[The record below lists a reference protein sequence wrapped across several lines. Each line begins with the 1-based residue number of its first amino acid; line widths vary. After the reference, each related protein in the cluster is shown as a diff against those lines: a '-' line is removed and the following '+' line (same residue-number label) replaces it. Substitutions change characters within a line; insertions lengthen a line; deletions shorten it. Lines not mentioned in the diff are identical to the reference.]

1 MPSADETLLRK
12 GANTPAQVSDSLR
25 RPPVISASGLTKYFT
40 LGGGLI
46 ASMLG
51 KPGRVVKAVDGVELA
66 IHQGEVFGLVGE
78 SGSGKSTLGMTL
90 IRLYRPSA
98 GTIQFQGRD
107 ITDVAGA
114 GLKKYRR
121 DAQIIFQDPYGS
133 LNPRLT
139 VGQLV
144 EEPLKIHG
152 IRDKAERALR
162 VIEALERVLM
172 PPAEYLHRF
181 PHELSGGQRQRIA
194 IARAVVLGPEFI
206 VADEPVSMLDVSVQ
220 AGVLE
225 LLERLSRELRLAVL
239 YVSHDIATV
248 RYICD
253 RVAVMYLGKF
263 VEYGD
268 VRKVTAEPAHPY
280 TKRLMAAVPSVDPTV
295 KRMRVERLEDW
306 SSVAGSCPHDGPHWE
321 QVGLDHFVA
330 CHLH

>member
-1 MPSADETLLRK
+1 MAGDPVSAARTQAQRPAETPGGK
-12 GANTPAQVSDSLR
+12 
-25 RPPVISASGLTKYFT
+25 PVVVASGLKKYFT
-40 LGGGLI
+40 LGGGII

-51 KPGRVVKAVDGVELA
+51 NPGRVVKAVDGVDIA
-66 IHQGEVFGLVGE
+66 INEGEVFGLVGE

-90 IRLYRPSA
+90 VRLHRATA
-98 GTIQFQGRD
+98 GTIRFQGRD
-107 ITDVAGA
+107 VTDIGGA
-114 GLKKYRR
+114 ALKQYRR

-144 EEPLKIHG
+144 EEPLRIHG
-152 IRDKAERALR
+152 IRDKAERAVR
-162 VIEALERVLM
+162 VVEALERVLM

-194 IARAVVLGPEFI
+194 IARAIVLEPEFI

-225 LLERLSRELRLAVL
+225 LLERLSRELKLAVL

-253 RVAVMYLGKF
+253 RVAVMYLGEF

-268 VRKVTAEPAHPY
+268 ARKVTAEPVHPY

-295 KRMRVERLEDW
+295 KRKRVEMLGDW
-306 SSVAGSCPHDGPHWE
+306 SADGTCDHDGPHWKE
-321 QVGLDHFVA
+321 VGPGHYVA

>member
-1 MPSADETLLRK
+1 MASPDPVTASPKNVPQPPQPADGK
-12 GANTPAQVSDSLR
+12 
-25 RPPVISASGLTKYFT
+25 PVVVASGLKKHFT
-40 LGGGLI
+40 LGGGII
-46 ASMLG
+46 ASLLG
-51 KPGRVVKAVDGVELA
+51 NPGRVVKAVEGVNITIRE
-66 IHQGEVFGLVGE
+66 GEVFGLVGE

-90 IRLYRPSA
+90 VRLLHATA
-98 GTIQFQGRD
+98 GTISFQGRD
-107 ITDVAGA
+107 VTDISGA
-114 GLKKYRR
+114 ELKQYRR
-121 DAQIIFQDPYGS
+121 EAQIIFQDPYSS

-139 VGQLV
+139 VGQLI
-144 EEPLKIHG
+144 EEPLRIHG
-152 IRDKAERALR
+152 VRDKAERAVR
-162 VIEALERVLM
+162 VVEALERVLM

-194 IARAVVLGPEFI
+194 IARAIVLEPEFI

-220 AGVLE
+220 AGVLD

-253 RVAVMYLGKF
+253 RVAVMYLGEF

-268 VRKVTAEPAHPY
+268 ARKVTAEPVHPY

-295 KRMRVERLEDW
+295 KRERVEMLGDW
-306 SSVAGSCPHDGPHWE
+306 SADGTCDHDGPHWKE
-321 QVGLDHFVA
+321 VGPDHYVA

>member
-1 MPSADETLLRK
+1 MMTSA
-12 GANTPAQVSDSLR
+12 GHSVQTPQGPATAQSDSSESM
-25 RPPVISASGLTKYFT
+25 PIIAAAGLKKHFT
-40 LGGGLI
+40 LGGGII
-46 ASMLG
+46 ASLLG
-51 KPGRVVKAVDGVELA
+51 KPGRIVKAVDGVDLA
-66 IHQGEVFGLVGE
+66 IRAGEVFGLVGE

-90 IRLYRPSA
+90 VRLHRASA
-98 GTIQFQGRD
+98 GSIRFQGRD
-107 ITDVAGA
+107 VTDIKGTE
-114 GLKKYRR
+114 LKTYRR
-121 DAQIIFQDPYGS
+121 DAQIIFQDPYSS

-139 VGQLV
+139 VAQLV

-152 IRDKAERALR
+152 VRDKAERAVR
-162 VIEALERVLM
+162 VVEALGRVLM

-194 IARAVVLGPEFI
+194 IARAVVLEPEFI

-220 AGVLE
+220 AGVLD
-225 LLERLSRELRLAVL
+225 LLERLSRELSLAVL

-253 RVAVMYLGKF
+253 RVAVMYLGEF

-268 VRKVTAEPAHPY
+268 AREVTSHPQHPY

-295 KRMRVERLEDW
+295 KRKRVERLEGW
-306 SSVAGSCPHDGPHWE
+306 SATGGSCDHDGPHWIE
-321 QVGLDHFVA
+321 AGPDHFVA

>member
-1 MPSADETLLRK
+1 MSTAGGPSPALAKAGSARSSGISETE
-12 GANTPAQVSDSLR
+12 
-25 RPPVISASGLTKYFT
+25 PVIAVSGLEKHFT
-40 LGGGLI
+40 LGGGII
-46 ASMLG
+46 ASLVG
-51 KPGRVVKAVDGVELA
+51 NPGRVVKAVDGVDLTINE
-66 IHQGEVFGLVGE
+66 GEVFGLVGE

-90 IRLYRPSA
+90 VRLYQPSA
-98 GTIQFQGRD
+98 GTIRFRGRD
-107 ITDVAGA
+107 ITSIGGA
-114 GLKKYRR
+114 ALKAYRR
-121 DAQIIFQDPYGS
+121 DAQIIFQDPYSS

-152 IRDKAERALR
+152 IRDKAERAVR
-162 VIEALERVLM
+162 VIEALRRVLM

-194 IARAVVLGPEFI
+194 IARAIVLEPEFI

-220 AGVLE
+220 AGILE

-253 RVAVMYLGKF
+253 RVAVMYLGEF

-268 VRKVTAEPAHPY
+268 ARKVTAEPVHPY
-280 TKRLMAAVPSVDPTV
+280 TRRLMAAVPSVDPSV
-295 KRMRVERLEDW
+295 KRKRVELLEQW
-306 SSVAGSCPHDGPHWE
+306 SSDGSCERDGPHWIE
-321 QVGLDHFVA
+321 IGPDHFVA

>member
-1 MPSADETLLRK
+1 MMVAGQAVLAPMQPEKSQP
-12 GANTPAQVSDSLR
+12 GTPEAL
-25 RPPVISASGLTKYFT
+25 PVIAATGLKKHFT
-40 LGGGLI
+40 LGGGVI
-46 ASMLG
+46 ASLLG
-51 KPGRVVKAVDGVELA
+51 KPGRVVKAVDGVDLA
-66 IHQGEVFGLVGE
+66 IRAGEVFGLVGE

-90 IRLYRPSA
+90 VRLYRATA
-98 GTIQFQGRD
+98 GNIRFQGHDVTD
-107 ITDVAGA
+107 IEGA
-114 GLKKYRR
+114 KLKAYRR
-121 DAQIIFQDPYGS
+121 DAQIIFQDPYSS

-139 VGQLV
+139 VAQLV

-152 IRDKAERALR
+152 IRDKGERAVR
-162 VIEALERVLM
+162 VVQALERVLM

-194 IARAVVLGPEFI
+194 IARAVVLEPEFI

-220 AGVLE
+220 AGVLD

-253 RVAVMYLGKF
+253 RVAVMYLGEF

-268 VRKVTAEPAHPY
+268 SRKVTSHPQHPY

-295 KRMRVERLEDW
+295 KRKRVERLEEW
-306 SSVAGSCPHDGPHWE
+306 SATGGSCDHDGPHWIE
-321 QVGLDHFVA
+321 IGPDHFVA